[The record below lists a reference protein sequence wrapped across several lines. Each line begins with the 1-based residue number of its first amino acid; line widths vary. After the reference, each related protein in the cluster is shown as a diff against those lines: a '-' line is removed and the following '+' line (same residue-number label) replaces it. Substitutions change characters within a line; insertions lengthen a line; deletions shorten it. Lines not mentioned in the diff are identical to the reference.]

1 MRNEVVYT
9 MKVILLIGTAG
20 FIGTLVRYG
29 CVRLITH
36 LLPGFPWGTLAVNI
50 TGAFIAGF
58 FFVFCRLKFQAY
70 EEYFPILFIGF
81 LGAFTTFST
90 FALESARF
98 FVDAQYGKFIANV
111 LLQNVTGVFAAFTGM
126 YLAKIIFR

>member
-1 MRNEVVYT
+1 MRKNVE
-9 MKVILLIGTAG
+9 MKIILLIGIAG

-29 CVRLITH
+29 CVRLVNQFQ
-36 LLPGFPWGTLAVNI
+36 PVFPWGTAAVNI
-50 TGAFIAGF
+50 AGAFIAGF
-58 FFVFCRLKFQAY
+58 FFIFCRMKFQSY

-98 FVDAQYGKFIANV
+98 LVDSQYGKFIANV
-111 LLQNVTGVFAAFTGM
+111 LLQNISGIFAALLGI
-126 YLAKIIFR
+126 YLAKTIFR